1 MCKFKIMKKILEK
14 IDQGLKETKTII
26 SKLEKEIEE
35 LKSLNKVELPND
47 LLNGIEN
54 DLIKEED

>member
-1 MCKFKIMKKILEK
+1 MKKILEK